1 MPHFHLSSTPSH
13 PASLCLLP
21 PLLPGV
27 SVSSEQLT
35 AATIG
40 AAMGLPGSK
49 VQSLPAALWN
59 IDRLDQRAPPL
70 DQRYSYG
77 SDSSAG
83 TGVGAAAAVCG
94 G

>member
-1 MPHFHLSSTPSH
+1 
-13 PASLCLLP
+13 
-21 PLLPGV
+21 
-27 SVSSEQLT
+27 
-35 AATIG
+35 
-40 AAMGLPGSK
+40 MGLPGSK